1 MANAIISNRLFV
13 VKREI
18 RRLKKVIDN
27 MKEEGV
33 PDSDIKIYYDRLKE
47 YRVERESLKRW
58 NKLF

>member
-18 RRLKKVIDN
+18 RRLKKVIVN

-33 PDSDIKIYYDRLKE
+33 SDSDIKVYYDRLE
-47 YRVERESLKRW
+47 DYRAERESLKRW

>member
-18 RRLKKVIDN
+18 RRLKKLIAN
-27 MKEEGV
+27 MKEEGAS
-33 PDSDIKIYYDRLKE
+33 DSDIKFYYDRLKE

>member
-18 RRLKKVIDN
+18 RRLKKSIAN
-27 MKEEGV
+27 MKEAGAS
-33 PDSDIKIYYDRLKE
+33 DSDIKIYYDRLKE
-47 YRVERESLKRW
+47 YRIERESLKRW